1 MNFFRDHKKIF
12 LIIGF
17 LLAVLI
23 LGYLI
28 WLLFFSSASTPGVTP
43 TATGTLNGLPTAG
56 SSTPTELSTTSG
68 NGLPSTTGGNGTT
81 GASTPSTTAAGGL
94 TQTSVLTTSSTLGS
108 TLSATGGVQYYN
120 TSDGKFYRL
129 DKNGNLTTL
138 SDKTFYDVQDIT
150 WSPDKNKAVLTY
162 PDGSKIMYNFQTQK
176 QVTLPSYWQNF
187 SFSADSNQ
195 LVAKSLG
202 VDSENNWLVVS
213 NADGSQAKNLE
224 NIGENQATV
233 YPSWSPNN
241 QIVAMYTQGVDFNR
255 QEIYFVG
262 LNNEN
267 FKSTVVEG
275 RGLQSQWSTTGDRL
289 LYSVYSSTTNSNP
302 ELWIVDAQG
311 DTISQNRQD
320 LSLQTWASKC
330 TFSSNTEVYC
340 AVPESLPQGAGMFP
354 ELADTT
360 KDDLYKIDLTTGTKE
375 LVAVPDGTYNIS
387 QLMVSSD
394 SSNLY
399 FTDKQTSK
407 LYQIKL
413 K

>member
-1 MNFFRDHKKIF
+1 
-12 LIIGF
+12 
-17 LLAVLI
+17 
-23 LGYLI
+23 
-28 WLLFFSSASTPGVTP
+28 
-43 TATGTLNGLPTAG
+43 
-56 SSTPTELSTTSG
+56 
-68 NGLPSTTGGNGTT
+68 
-81 GASTPSTTAAGGL
+81 
-94 TQTSVLTTSSTLGS
+94 
-108 TLSATGGVQYYN
+108 
-120 TSDGKFYRL
+120 
-129 DKNGNLTTL
+129 
-138 SDKTFYDVQDIT
+138 
-150 WSPDKNKAVLTY
+150 
-162 PDGSKIMYNFQTQK
+162 
-176 QVTLPSYWQNF
+176 VTLPSYWQNF